1 MAKTDGFPWS
11 VFSANTL
18 RPMVSDIF
26 RSNGMPLDRLDKEES
41 IALLQ
46 KIEKHG
52 LDTALKDITTTG
64 KKNASASAPPGA
76 NASGSGSAK
85 RKRKETE
92 QVDAAPPVAS
102 ASGRVS
108 TRAKR
113 KHEEPELDDADN
125 GAASEQRVSTR
136 AKRKHE
142 EPELK
147 DTDIGTAATGGRTST
162 RAKRKRDEPDVDN
175 GAAAPRKRAPGR
187 SRKAGPETET
197 VSSPV
202 SPRRGRNSDPGE
214 GLLTRRQA
222 AQARGESIPTRSWKS
237 TSRTRK
243 ISTAGAP
250 NGTGDSVSAGSKPKS
265 KGVFD
270 GVEIVKRPQSFVGK
284 GKEREIEA
292 GDDGSDVDAEGEVVD
307 DGMEQETG
315 TSSLENSN
323 KENEATIT
331 DLANEETD
339 ADVDAEGEDV
349 FIIPDEIGSPV
360 PQSASEPA
368 DEAQLNYLVAIDRGS
383 PPPVGTVGEDCLLP
397 DGSSVPHSASKSTD
411 EEAQL
416 NHLVTI
422 DGGSPPPENTM
433 SEDLPLPEHIGSP
446 APQITVEP
454 TDDQIEEA
462 RLNQDVSMDIGSP
475 APEIRIEPI
484 ADDGEEI
491 EFEENG
497 FSEEGGLLRVRP
509 QIDIARAGTPL
520 NPEYSI
526 EVFSPGSA
534 QHDSDD
540 ETWVT
545 SGMNGNSEGLRAAGG
560 GLDALD

>member
-1 MAKTDGFPWS
+1 MAKTDGFPWG

-26 RSNGMPLDRLDKEES
+26 RGSGMHVPRLDKEDS

-76 NASGSGSAK
+76 NASASGSAK
-85 RKRKETE
+85 RKRKEPE

-102 ASGRVS
+102 ASGRMS

-113 KHEEPELDDADN
+113 THEEPELDDADN

-136 AKRKHE
+136 AKRRHE
-142 EPELK
+142 EPVT
-147 DTDIGTAATGGRTST
+147 DTDIAATGGRTST
-162 RAKRKRDEPDVDN
+162 RAKRKRDEPDADN

-187 SRKAGPETET
+187 SRKAEPETET

-237 TSRTRK
+237 PSRTRK
-243 ISTAGAP
+243 TSTAGAA
-250 NGTGDSVSAGSKPKS
+250 NGAGDSVSAGAKPKS

-270 GVEIVKRPQSFVGK
+270 GVELVKRPRSYVGK
-284 GKEREIEA
+284 GKEREIET
-292 GDDGSDVDAEGEVVD
+292 GDDQDAAGSDVDAEGEVVD

-368 DEAQLNYLVAIDRGS
+368 DEAQLNHLVAIGS
-383 PPPVGTVGEDCLLP
+383 PPPEGTVGEDCLLP
-397 DGSSVPHSASKSTD
+397 DGSSVPHSARKATD

-416 NHLVTI
+416 DHLVTI
-422 DGGSPPPENTM
+422 DDGSPPPEETM
-433 SEDLPLPEHIGSP
+433 SEDLPLPEYIGSP

-462 RLNQDVSMDIGSP
+462 RLNHDVSMDIGSP

-497 FSEEGGLLRVRP
+497 FTDEGGLLHVRP
-509 QIDIARAGTPL
+509 QIDTARAGTPL
-520 NPEYSI
+520 NPEYRI
-526 EVFSPGSA
+526 EVLSPGSA

-540 ETWVT
+540 EMWVT